1 MVNSWT
7 PSLDPLFG
15 QLTTNISLQTILPS
29 YHSWLDETPAA
40 RIISRCTQDIAAV
53 DGSIAQTFA
62 AIVELALCMMVK
74 LAGPVIFTPIF
85 LIPGIFVTVV
95 GVYIGNIYLKAQM
108 SVKREMSNARSPVL
122 AHFGAAIAGLST
134 FFSYLH

>member
-7 PSLDPLFG
+7 PSLDQLFG
-15 QLTTNISLQTILPS
+15 QLTTNIFLEIILSS

-74 LAGPVIFTPIF
+74 LAGPVIFSPIF

-134 FFSYLH
+134 FFL